1 MDDIFFIVPIDLG
14 DEDEDLV
21 EIALLSIKE
30 YIVLNK
36 KLNMTIELEN
46 WGELK
51 ELYILLLI

>member
-46 WGELK
+46 
-51 ELYILLLI
+51 